1 LRNGSQAYFKGIKMA
16 KANKSVKGQ
25 LSQDDIHMLCDWNS
39 NMLSQMF
46 DTEVSN
52 ICDLPVINGSIKV
65 ERPAQGDVITITEAE
80 RDMVVKAIAYSTL
93 NQAAFEVKRKTG
105 NLIRLYVMG
114 FSDTQI
120 ENSGA
125 NYHAILNKITP
136 NAYRI
141 IN

>member
-1 LRNGSQAYFKGIKMA
+1 MA